1 MTRITRAFG
10 TVTSIFRC
18 HGLQHL
24 PPGVDRVGGHDL
36 FYWCGFL
43 ALMTGWFLFVYA
55 PQCRRVEKLTG
66 RQQALALELTQDSRA
81 LARLEQGIGDLRQG
95 SVGASGAGAAGLAAA
110 EGDAGR
116 GIIAAGRAEQRPASE
131 FNSGLASCA
140 AAGHSVAVAPF
151 AASAYSEASAA
162 DAAVDAGTNSARPIR
177 RCGNAGAD
185 HIPATGTAVAPAPAE
200 DDAAV
205 AGGKHGSAA
214 GGAGGAGGEL
224 WDADGTVK
232 RGMMMK

>member
-66 RQQALALELTQDSRA
+66 RQQALALEFSQDTRS

-95 SVGASGAGAAGLAAA
+95 SALAWERAARVRLGWLQPGETLDASSLLSAAPNNSPRPNSNPDWTQLAQRPDTHLQLPPLPRPRVPKLPRASPPSMLA
-110 EGDAGR
+110 QSSRGQFADAGSLGPTTSR
-116 GIIAAGRAEQRPASE
+116 PPPPPPPLPSLPPRATPR
-131 FNSGLASCA
+131 LA
-140 AAGHSVAVAPF
+140 PL
-151 AASAYSEASAA
+151 
-162 DAAVDAGTNSARPIR
+162 
-177 RCGNAGAD
+177 
-185 HIPATGTAVAPAPAE
+185 TAVPQHVVRATQPVTYRTLPR
-200 DDAAV
+200 
-205 AGGKHGSAA
+205 
-214 GGAGGAGGEL
+214 L
-224 WDADGTVK
+224 N
-232 RGMMMK
+232 

>member
-95 SVGASGAGAAGLAAA
+95 SALAWERAARVRLGWLQPG
-110 EGDAGR
+110 ETLDAGSLLR
-116 GIIAAGRAEQRPASE
+116 AAPNNGPHPNSIPDWQVAQRPDTQLQLPPLQRPRIPRLPRPTPPSM
-131 FNSGLASCA
+131 LAQTQR
-140 AAGHSVAVAPF
+140 GQF
-151 AASAYSEASAA
+151 A
-162 DAAVDAGTNSARPIR
+162 DAGTLGPTTSRP
-177 RCGNAGAD
+177 
-185 HIPATGTAVAPAPAE
+185 PAPPLPLLPPRMTQRSPAVSTAQPRVVR
-200 DDAAV
+200 AAQAV
-205 AGGKHGSAA
+205 NY
-214 GGAGGAGGEL
+214 
-224 WDADGTVK
+224 
-232 RGMMMK
+232 GMQTAR